1 MVRGAGACA
10 RRQSALETSATSVR
24 KHASSDFIVFHSCK
38 MQADRLPRQAW
49 TNIDIG
55 DIETK
60 RAFCDMSQ
68 VLRQSDPGWLR
79 SETHMECESRWAGR
93 HRHPT
98 PANRRHPHHTGDRSH
113 RNPAQIRCRCYTTT
127 RRHAPR
133 QPRRGRARRT
143 GCAGTAARAV
153 ASAQAFCSAVGCKV
167 FRRSGEREERGK
179 SKVPNENL
187 ELGLGT

>member
-1 MVRGAGACA
+1 MQVHVELDPITGRPLIWQPAAAAPPPPRTTDRAGITTAEEARLYRTSIKTDEHASLCAVLAGA
-10 RRQSALETSATSVR
+10 L
-24 KHASSDFIVFHSCK
+24 SSFHMPS
-38 MQADRLPRQAW
+38 P
-49 TNIDIG
+49 
-55 DIETK
+55 
-60 RAFCDMSQ
+60 S
-68 VLRQSDPGWLR
+68 
-79 SETHMECESRWAGR
+79 
-93 HRHPT
+93 
-98 PANRRHPHHTGDRSH
+98 RSH

-153 ASAQAFCSAVGCKV
+153 ASAQASCSAVGCEV
-167 FRRSGEREERGK
+167 FSRSGEREERGK

>member
-1 MVRGAGACA
+1 MGLVPVHAAKVHWK
-10 RRQSALETSATSVR
+10 RRQPRCENMPVLTSLFFTDAR
-24 KHASSDFIVFHSCK
+24 CKPIVC
-38 MQADRLPRQAW
+38 QDRLW
-49 TNIDIG
+49 TNIRDI
-55 DIETK
+55 IETK

-68 VLRQSDPGWLR
+68 VLRQSDPAWLR

-98 PANRRHPHHTGDRSH
+98 PATRRHPHHTGDRSH

-153 ASAQAFCSAVGCKV
+153 VSAQASCSAVGCEV
-167 FRRSGEREERGK
+167 FSRSGEREERGK